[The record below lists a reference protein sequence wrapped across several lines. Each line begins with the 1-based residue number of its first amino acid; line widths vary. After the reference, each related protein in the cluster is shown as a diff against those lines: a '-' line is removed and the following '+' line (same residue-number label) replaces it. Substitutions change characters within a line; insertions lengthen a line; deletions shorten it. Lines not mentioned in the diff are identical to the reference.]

1 MNLQASI
8 DLNCV
13 VVKESGEYCVKSED
27 RTKNL
32 GCKPSKAGAKK
43 RLQQV
48 EYFKHLKGGGQG
60 SGRKKGS
67 SKKKWSQMTEEERR
81 EAARKDPRQ
90 MSLPLKAGGPGS
102 GRHKTAQDFRKEMDK
117 NSRKTK
123 LPIDEKDKP
132 LNRKSHKFL
141 SSMGYNFVE
150 NEYIDNELHSIY
162 KGNGRMAVGHVAVKQ
177 SGSYKAIK

>member
-1 MNLQASI
+1 MNLQASV

-13 VVKESGEYCVKSED
+13 VVKDGGKYCVKSED

-81 EAARKDPRQ
+81 EEARKDPRQ
-90 MSLPLKAGGPGS
+90 MTFPSVDISKYGLNEKDMGHTVDHGA
-102 GRHKTAQDFRKEMDK
+102 
-117 NSRKTK
+117 RKTGRQLDPVAK
-123 LPIDEKDKP
+123 LERI
-132 LNRKSHKFL
+132 
-141 SSMGYNFVE
+141 
-150 NEYIDNELHSIY
+150 
-162 KGNGRMAVGHVAVKQ
+162 GRR
-177 SGSYKAIK
+177 